1 MDTEEGSGQQ
11 PLLVATS
18 RAVLG
23 YVLAELR
30 RRRKLTQVQ
39 FAEQLG
45 LAGSTWSRVEKGETS
60 LTVEQLRAAADHLG
74 ISAASL
80 LNLTAKGE
88 EAVRRYGK
96 VINSPKAE
104 RKGPDGALGVVN
116 GASPAIF
123 YAGVFSLIG
132 ATLGEFLGKALGS
145 AIEKALAT
153 DMPARPT
160 EDRD

>member
-1 MDTEEGSGQQ
+1 MSEEKGSEQQ
-11 PLLVATS
+11 PTLVATS

-30 RRRKLTQVQ
+30 RRRKLTQAQ

-60 LTVEQLRAAADHLG
+60 LTVEQLRAAADRLG

-80 LNLTAKGE
+80 LNLAAKGE

-96 VINSPKAE
+96 VIGAPKTE
-104 RKGPDGALGVVN
+104 RRRVGALSGVV
-116 GASPAIF
+116 GAMPGTF
-123 YAGVFSLIG
+123 YTGILPLIG
-132 ATLGEFLGKALGS
+132 ATLGAILGEALGA

-153 DMPARPT
+153 GTPPPPT
-160 EDRD
+160 E

>member
-1 MDTEEGSGQQ
+1 MDTEKGSGQQ
-11 PLLVATS
+11 PILVATS

-96 VINSPKAE
+96 VIDMSKAE
-104 RKGPDGALGVVN
+104 RKGPDAALGVVN
-116 GASPAIF
+116 AVSPGMF

-145 AIEKALAT
+145 AIEKTLAT
-153 DMPARPT
+153 DIPARPA
-160 EDRD
+160 EDKD